1 MNKLIETTRESEL
14 IFKGRV
20 FTVKRDK
27 VALYNGNPAVREV
40 VEHNGGVCIAA
51 VDDAGNVCL
60 VDQFRY
66 ACGQVLTE
74 FPAGKLEPGEDP
86 DEAAARELSEETGF
100 TADRIEKLA
109 VQYPTPGYCGERLHL
124 YLATGLHAGEQHPD
138 QDEYLNSYQKPLKE
152 VVAMVE
158 RGEILDGKTQV
169 LALLAAK
176 KLGL

>member
-74 FPAGKLEPGEDP
+74 FPAGKLELGEDP

-109 VQYPTPGYCGERLHL
+109 V
-124 YLATGLHAGEQHPD
+124 QHPD